1 MTYEGKRV
9 LVTGGL
15 GFIGSSIAVR
25 LAAIGAKVLV
35 LDSAIRGC
43 GANMRNLAGTVV
55 EVIEDDIANAANH
68 ARALAGVGT
77 VFNMAGEI
85 SHINSMRNPLRDLE
99 LNTTAQLRFL
109 LALREISPGA
119 RVIYASTR
127 QVYGVPR
134 FLPITEVHP
143 VNPIDFNGVHKNA
156 AASYHRLFSDSG
168 DFDATVL
175 RFTNVY
181 GPRMALNIPEQGVLG
196 HFFRR
201 ALLGDPIEV
210 FGDGKQTRDP
220 VFVDDVVDACVAC
233 AARERLPHTY
243 LNVGGP
249 AAIPLAEMAATVA
262 AAGGCEMIYREFP
275 EGHKSIDIGSYATDS
290 TRIQET
296 IGWRPTTSFADGVAK
311 TLAYYRSEFEHYLEA
326 ADAARL
332 RR

>member
-1 MTYEGKRV
+1 MNYDGKRI

-25 LAAIGAKVLV
+25 LAEMGAKVLV

-43 GANMRNLAGTVV
+43 GANGRNLAGADI
-55 EVIEDDIANAANH
+55 EVLEDDIANAAYH
-68 ARALAGVGT
+68 ARALAGVRI

-127 QVYGVPR
+127 QVYGVPQ
-134 FLPITEVHP
+134 FLPITEAHH

-156 AASYHRLFSDSG
+156 AASYHRLFSTSG
-168 DFDATVL
+168 DFDASVL

-181 GPRMALNIPEQGVLG
+181 GPRMALNVPEQGVLG
-196 HFFRR
+196 HFFRK

-220 VFVDDVVDACVAC
+220 VFVDDVVDACLAC
-233 AARERLPHTY
+233 AAREKLPHTY
-243 LNVGGP
+243 MNVGGP
-249 AAIPLAEMAATVA
+249 EALPLAEMARTLA
-262 AAGGCEMIYREFP
+262 AAGGCELRYREFP

-290 TRIQET
+290 TRIRQT
-296 IGWRPTTSFADGVAK
+296 IGWSPETQFASGVDK
-311 TLAYYRSEFEHYLEA
+311 TLAYYRAEFEHYLDA

-332 RR
+332 RA

>member
-1 MTYEGKRV
+1 MNYAGKRI

-25 LAAIGAKVLV
+25 LAAMGAKVLV

-43 GANMRNLAGTVV
+43 GANARNLAGV
-55 EVIEDDIANAANH
+55 EVEIIEDDIANAGNH
-68 ARALAGVGT
+68 ARALSGIPV

-109 LALREISPGA
+109 LALREVSPGA

-127 QVYGVPR
+127 QVYGVPQ
-134 FLPITEVHP
+134 FLPITEAHH

-156 AASYHRLFSDSG
+156 AASYHRLFSESG

-181 GPRMALNIPEQGVLG
+181 GPRMALNVPEQGVLG

-201 ALLGDPIEV
+201 ALLGDPIEI

-220 VFVDDVVDACVAC
+220 VYIDDVVDACLRC
-233 AARERLPHTY
+233 AAKEKLPHTY
-243 LNVGGP
+243 MNVGGP

-262 AAGGCEMIYREFP
+262 AAGGCPLRYRAFP
-275 EGHKSIDIGSYATDS
+275 EEHKSIDIGSYSTDS
-290 TRIQET
+290 TRIAET
-296 IGWRPTTSFADGVAK
+296 IGWLAKTSFVEGVAN
-311 TLAYYRSEFEHYLEA
+311 TLAYYRAEFEHYL
-326 ADAARL
+326 DAPDTARL
-332 RR
+332 RP

>member
-1 MTYEGKRV
+1 MNYEGKRV

-25 LAAIGAKVLV
+25 LAKLGARVLV
-35 LDSAIRGC
+35 LDSAIHGC
-43 GANMRNLAGTVV
+43 GANSRNLVGADV

-68 ARALAGVGT
+68 ARALAGVGI

-109 LALREISPGA
+109 LALREFSQGA

-127 QVYGVPR
+127 QVYGVPQ
-134 FLPITEVHP
+134 FLPITESHH

-156 AASYHRLFSDSG
+156 AASYHRLFSASG

-201 ALLGDPIEV
+201 ALLRDPIEI

-220 VFVDDVVDACVAC
+220 VFVDDVVEACLAC
-233 AARERLPHTY
+233 AALGNLPHTY
-243 LNVGGP
+243 MNVGGP
-249 AAIPLAEMAATVA
+249 AAISLAEMAATVA
-262 AAGGCEMIYREFP
+262 AAGGCELRYREFP

-290 TRIQET
+290 TRIRET
-296 IGWRPTTSFADGVAK
+296 IGWSATTSFADGVAK
-311 TLAYYRSEFEHYLEA
+311 TLAYYRAEFEHYLDA
-326 ADAARL
+326 KDAARL
-332 RR
+332 RA